1 MRSEERAGIVFL
13 IMLFLWG
20 TPVAEP
26 FHIFV
31 RYINKII
38 NFIALKAGIPPVV
51 CAALTCFLLILL
63 TFILQKVSLLSIGD
77 YIPVAIAAGSLVLF
91 IVRTVVKSEVKVNDA
106 VALIVPVAVIML
118 VYLLRLGK
126 PLVWITDFYV
136 YSIPVALTAATL
148 FVPLSSLNGT
158 LAGLLYITR
167 YNELDIVGPFAG
179 LLGVPGIVW
188 GVFFTVVAAL
198 PIVFSATGGRK
209 A

>member
-1 MRSEERAGIVFL
+1 M
-13 IMLFLWG
+13 
-20 TPVAEP
+20 
-26 FHIFV
+26 
-31 RYINKII
+31 
-38 NFIALKAGIPPVV
+38 
-51 CAALTCFLLILL
+51 
-63 TFILQKVSLLSIGD
+63 
-77 YIPVAIAAGSLVLF
+77 
-91 IVRTVVKSEVKVNDA
+91 
-106 VALIVPVAVIML
+106 ALIVPVAVIML

-179 LLGVPGIVW
+179 AARCSRHCLGSI
-188 GVFFTVVAAL
+188 FTVVAAL